1 MHESWYNL
9 LRKHL
14 LRTIVGESESS
25 TGSSAQDKQD
35 EQAVESTAQQDTSTQ
50 AGSSASA
57 SHGESDSTEK
67 KTASEDEPLGGK
79 GMKALRDERESNRA
93 LKAENSRLKEQLA
106 HKSDDSSTVEQRLK
120 ALEDERDLAKRE
132 NMQIKVAAAKGLP
145 VDLASRLQGST
156 LEELEADADK
166 LVSLFSTRAE
176 SQPRMKPDN
185 SQGKSGVPA
194 PSTLAEAIQEHYSK

>member
-35 EQAVESTAQQDTSTQ
+35 EQTIESTAQQDTSTQ
-50 AGSSASA
+50 AGSSASV

-67 KTASEDEPLGGK
+67 KTTGEDEPLGGK
-79 GMKALRDERESNRA
+79 GM
-93 LKAENSRLKEQLA
+93 
-106 HKSDDSSTVEQRLK
+106 K

-166 LVSLFSTRAE
+166 LVSIFSTRAE